1 MAHDLDDEELKAT
14 RKLNGLDKEGIE
26 KNIKN
31 LKEYIKKDDIYAR
44 YKNGEYNE
52 LSDFEMFCINHCKDI
67 EDILSDYTRQK
78 QINEEHRK
86 ENGLLRE
93 KVKELEAKLEF
104 KQYGDLDDL
113 RFEEYMNEFILKEN
127 IKNRIKE
134 LKIIQEENAD
144 EIKKNVRFYS
154 IYDSYELQIN
164 ELQELLQESEE
175 K

>member
-26 KNIKN
+26 KNIKI

-104 KQYGDLDDL
+104 KEYGDLDNID
-113 RFEEYMNEFILKEN
+113 FEEYMKNFIPKQKVKDIVKEA
-127 IKNRIKE
+127 IKIIESEQFKVIMGDITKVGRLRYLLEKE
-134 LKIIQEENAD
+134 L
-144 EIKKNVRFYS
+144 
-154 IYDSYELQIN
+154 L
-164 ELQELLQESEE
+164 EE